1 VNRVY
6 RLGLVV
12 SIFCLLVSCRSPKK
26 EKPNIVQ
33 PEPAKINLVIKN
45 TRISVEVADN
55 EDERTTGLM
64 YRSELNPDQ
73 GMLFVFDEPGIY
85 PFYMKSTQ
93 IPLSIAFI
101 DKDGII
107 IDIQQMTPL
116 DEQTLH
122 YPAKPFLFSLEV
134 NQGWFLQKGI
144 KEGDTV
150 FGLPN

>member
-1 VNRVY
+1 MNRVY
-6 RLGLVV
+6 RFGLAFA
-12 SIFCLLVSCRSPKK
+12 IFCLLVSCRSPKK
-26 EKPNIVQ
+26 EKANVIQ
-33 PEPAKINLVIKN
+33 PEPAKRNLIIKN
-45 TRISVEVADN
+45 VRISVEVADN
-55 EDERTTGLM
+55 EDERSTGLM
-64 YRSELNPDQ
+64 YRSELGPDK

-85 PFYMKSTQ
+85 PFYMKNTQ

-122 YPAKPFLFSLEV
+122 YPARPFLFSLEV

-144 KEGDTV
+144 MEGDTV
-150 FGLPN
+150 FGLPK